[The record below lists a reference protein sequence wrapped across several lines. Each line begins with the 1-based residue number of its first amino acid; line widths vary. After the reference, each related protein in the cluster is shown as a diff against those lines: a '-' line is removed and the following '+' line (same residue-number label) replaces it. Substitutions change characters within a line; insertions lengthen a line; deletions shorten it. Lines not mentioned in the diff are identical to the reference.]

1 MSEDV
6 YELETVRKKC
16 EELDK
21 ELGTFVQTIAELR
34 ALRDEVGM
42 LPEKLTNGESEIA
55 ALKKE
60 LESML
65 LSVKKQ
71 TDSFEKQDN
80 DMVNALEK
88 RVYRMEAAV
97 AYIKNNTMDLQK
109 RVAEK
114 DKQHNAMEQ
123 RLTAYF
129 HKNLTRQKNAILV
142 LIFLLMGSIAFSVY
156 VFLSR

>member
-6 YELETVRKKC
+6 YELEKVRKKC

-21 ELGTFVQTIAELR
+21 ELGTFMQTMAELR
-34 ALRDEVGM
+34 ALKDEVGM

-60 LESML
+60 LESMM

-71 TDSFEKQDN
+71 ADSFEKQDN
-80 DMVNALEK
+80 GMINALEK

-97 AYIKNNTMDLQK
+97 AYIKNNAMDLQK
-109 RVAEK
+109 RYSETEK
-114 DKQHNAMEQ
+114 QLNAMEK
-123 RLTAYF
+123 RVTAYF
-129 HKNLTRQKNAILV
+129 YKNLTRQKNAMLV

-156 VFLSR
+156 IFLSR